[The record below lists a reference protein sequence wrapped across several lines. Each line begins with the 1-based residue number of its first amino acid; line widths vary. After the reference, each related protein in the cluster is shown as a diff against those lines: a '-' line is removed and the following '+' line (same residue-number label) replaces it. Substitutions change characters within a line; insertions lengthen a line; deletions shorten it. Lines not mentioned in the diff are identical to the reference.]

1 MKKNIFI
8 NIYLVLTI
16 CLLSRL
22 VAAFYLSDTRIDNEW
37 GKLVHNLSTVGILGI
52 NVFDGFSV
60 SHAFAQV
67 NERVLPSIFM
77 PPLYA
82 YFVYVIKLFSQNA
95 LELVKIII
103 AIQIII
109 SLLSTYIFFKIAKN
123 FTNYKFSILF
133 STIFCLFPIN
143 IYSVTQ
149 ISSVTLQ
156 IFLLLFYI
164 FFFIEFLKN
173 KTYLNLALFTVVA
186 SLLILIR
193 GEFFIFYFFT
203 LLYFLYPAGIK
214 INKILISI
222 FLTLIL
228 ISPYVIRNYNIFN
241 TVVLTK
247 SFGFNLLKGN
257 NPETT
262 VEGNSLFISTTFP
275 KQDMPI
281 KIDNKYEMNLDNFY
295 RARAVE
301 FIKDEPLKYLKLYCL
316 KIISYIF
323 IDFNS
328 TYPNYYNLAHVIPK
342 IILSIFTILGAIIS
356 LKKKGFF
363 QYLSLFYFGQIFLF
377 SIFFILPRYSV
388 MLLPVHLLLTV
399 NFFNFYLEDKHKII
413 SI

>member
-1 MKKNIFI
+1 
-8 NIYLVLTI
+8 
-16 CLLSRL
+16 
-22 VAAFYLSDTRIDNEW
+22 
-37 GKLVHNLSTVGILGI
+37 
-52 NVFDGFSV
+52 
-60 SHAFAQV
+60 
-67 NERVLPSIFM
+67 
-77 PPLYA
+77 
-82 YFVYVIKLFSQNA
+82 
-95 LELVKIII
+95 
-103 AIQIII
+103 
-109 SLLSTYIFFKIAKN
+109 
-123 FTNYKFSILF
+123 
-133 STIFCLFPIN
+133 
-143 IYSVTQ
+143 
-149 ISSVTLQ
+149 
-156 IFLLLFYI
+156 
-164 FFFIEFLKN
+164 
-173 KTYLNLALFTVVA
+173 LALFTVVA

-316 KIISYIF
+316 KIISFIF